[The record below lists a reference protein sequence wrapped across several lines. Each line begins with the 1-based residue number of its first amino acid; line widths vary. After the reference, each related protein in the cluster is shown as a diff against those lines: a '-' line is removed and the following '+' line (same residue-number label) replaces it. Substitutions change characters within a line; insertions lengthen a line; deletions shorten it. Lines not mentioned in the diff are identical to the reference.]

1 VTAPARAMTLGDVV
15 TWLERAPAG
24 TLVTTSAMLAQLRDV
39 DTSVTMPATEPP
51 VAGHPRS
58 WQERLWTAPADARL
72 SVTDV
77 AEAFGRPK
85 SWVYRHT
92 SPASGLVL
100 IPYRKLDGEL
110 VFLAGEI
117 RQWVKDRE
125 EIMVKPSTPVVP
137 ISRPRRPNV
146 S

>member
-1 VTAPARAMTLGDVV
+1 MTLADVM
-15 TWLERAPAG
+15 TWLEQVPIG
-24 TLVTTSAMLAQLRDV
+24 TLVPASAVLAQLRDV
-39 DTSVTMPATEPP
+39 APTAMTATPEPAAALE
-51 VAGHPRS
+51 PRS
-58 WQERLWTAPADARL
+58 WRERLWTAPADARL

-77 AEAFGRPK
+77 AQAIGRPK

-100 IPYRKLDGEL
+100 VPCRKLDGEL

-117 RQWVKDRE
+117 RQWVKDHE
-125 EIMVKPSTPVVP
+125 EIMVKPSAPVVP
-137 ISRPRRPNV
+137 ISRPRHPKA